1 MALRFRK
8 SFKLAPGVRMNVSA
22 SGMSWNL
29 GPRGASVSI
38 GKRGTYLNASLPGT
52 GLSSRTRL
60 DRPSGASSSRAPAP
74 MVTMKLTLDLSDE
87 GEMRYLDQA
96 GNEVPAHIIAEARRQ
111 QGDKIRQMLETK
123 CDEMNANIAALGQLH
138 WDTPDPTVP
147 VAFVPPA
154 FTRPPPSEPEKAV
167 VGFSERLIPG
177 RRQAVDAENS
187 RRRAEYEAQ
196 LSQFEQEKSAHDGWR
211 VQNRI
216 LFSSAIAGNPEPM
229 QQLLERRLGEIV
241 WPKETLIAIDVRP
254 DGRVL
259 SLDVDLPEV
268 QDIPTKRASLP
279 ARSWELALRDVGEV
293 ATRRLYQ
300 AHIHSLG
307 FRVVGEAFAA
317 LPTVH
322 TIEVSGYSQ
331 RADKATGTVSDEYL
345 YSARIDR
352 GQWSGINFAALEQV
366 DPVEAFTRFELL
378 RNMSATG
385 VFKPVVPI
393 SVG

>member
-1 MALRFRK
+1 
-8 SFKLAPGVRMNVSA
+8 
-22 SGMSWNL
+22 
-29 GPRGASVSI
+29 
-38 GKRGTYLNASLPGT
+38 
-52 GLSSRTRL
+52 
-60 DRPSGASSSRAPAP
+60 

-96 GNEVPAHIIAEARRQ
+96 GNELPAQIIAEARRQ

-138 WDTPDPTVP
+138 WDTPDPTAP

-154 FTRPPPSEPEKAV
+154 FTRTPPSEPEKAV
-167 VGFSERLIPG
+167 VGFAERLIPG
-177 RRQAVDAENS
+177 RCQAVDAENS

-241 WPKETLIAIDVRP
+241 WPKETLIAIDVSP

-268 QDIPTKRASLP
+268 EDIPTKRASLP

-293 ATRRLYQ
+293 ATKRLYQ

-322 TIEVSGYSQ
+322 TVVVSGYSQ